1 MNQPPN
7 NPYGAPPGPGGYGP
21 PGGGPPGGGPPG
33 YVPPGGGPPPGFGA
47 PGAPPPYMP
56 PGAPN
61 FAAPGGGSGNA
72 AQKVSIPATLMLI
85 FSGLAILVSIANI
98 VLNVLGVGLGALS
111 GDSDVAMN
119 QAFSGVAGIVGAS
132 ISILLNAIVVFGAIK
147 MKKLEGYTFA
157 LVSAILFTLPC
168 SLCCFFNTPI
178 GIWAIVTLVSAD
190 VKAAF
195 RS

>member
-1 MNQPPN
+1 MSRSDALRAALQLEIVRSRDPASPPS
-7 NPYGAPPGPGGYGP
+7 AK
-21 PGGGPPGGGPPG
+21 
-33 YVPPGGGPPPGFGA
+33 
-47 PGAPPPYMP
+47 
-56 PGAPN
+56 
-61 FAAPGGGSGNA
+61 SR
-72 AQKVSIPATLMLI
+72 